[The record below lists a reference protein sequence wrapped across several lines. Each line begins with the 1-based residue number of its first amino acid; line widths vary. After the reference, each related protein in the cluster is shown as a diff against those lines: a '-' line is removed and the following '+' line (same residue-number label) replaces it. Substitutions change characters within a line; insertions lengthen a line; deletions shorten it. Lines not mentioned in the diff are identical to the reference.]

1 MIKYPTINEFG
12 ETGFQSMSWEENEIK
27 AFKRIAWEP
36 GNFKDLTIIYQPG
49 AHVADVE
56 LVFPLELP
64 SPEVSN
70 QTHSI
75 IAIHAL
81 DGHPWTSYS
90 ADFDPTDPYSK
101 EVNWLK
107 DILPQALRQQ
117 GIAARIMA
125 FGYDSERWLCGPP
138 RDMDMPSNDLLSN
151 LESERFAR
159 FVVSLPTLYKGAI

>member
-1 MIKYPTINEFG
+1 
-12 ETGFQSMSWEENEIK
+12 
-27 AFKRIAWEP
+27 
-36 GNFKDLTIIYQPG
+36 
-49 AHVADVE
+49 V
-56 LVFPLELP
+56 
-64 SPEVSN
+64 
-70 QTHSI
+70 

-81 DGHPWTSYS
+81 DGHPWTSFS

-125 FGYDSERWLCGPP
+125 FGYDSDRWLRGPP

-159 FVVSLPTLYKGAI
+159 FVVSLPTLYKGVI